1 MEKQKLLF
9 HQARLSNRGVAEMV
23 LLHIS
28 ASKGIPSEMVMTTLN
43 LGIAILRGGNI
54 DIQMGMLNHLKEKKD
69 VGFFTSIAGLMNS
82 CSVLD
87 LDAFERNT
95 KAEGKSI
102 RTRIPPTLLPL
113 SVAALPR
120 SITLL
125 ICVSTSF
132 QLISQPDHLACQ
144 PSRQPENQSRER
156 DSRYR
161 CTNPPIH
168 PKIATRTKSIFR
180 VRVQVLV

>member
-9 HQARLSNRGVAEMV
+9 HQKRLSDRGVAEMV

-28 ASKGIPSEMVMTTLN
+28 ASKGAPSDMVMKTLE

-54 DIQMGMLNHLKEKKD
+54 DIQLVGSIEIFYWNSLFQFKFISSAQGMLNHLKEKKD

-95 KAEGKSI
+95 KAEGIEK
-102 RTRIPPTLLPL
+102 
-113 SVAALPR
+113 
-120 SITLL
+120 
-125 ICVSTSF
+125 
-132 QLISQPDHLACQ
+132 
-144 PSRQPENQSRER
+144 
-156 DSRYR
+156 
-161 CTNPPIH
+161 
-168 PKIATRTKSIFR
+168 
-180 VRVQVLV
+180 